1 MITPSM
7 IEERRKIQKVM
18 AKTFQNELQ
27 ILNSDFQSIL
37 IDDMITAFFN
47 RLNVLKRAQIKQ

>member
-1 MITPSM
+1 MITPIM
-7 IEERRKIQKVM
+7 IEERKKLQKVM
-18 AKTFQNELQ
+18 VKAFQNELQ
-27 ILNSDFQSIL
+27 ILNHDFQSML

>member
-1 MITPSM
+1 MM
-7 IEERRKIQKVM
+7 EEREKIQKVM

-27 ILNSDFQSIL
+27 ILNYDMQSIL

-47 RLNVLKRAQIKQ
+47 RLSVLKKAQAEH